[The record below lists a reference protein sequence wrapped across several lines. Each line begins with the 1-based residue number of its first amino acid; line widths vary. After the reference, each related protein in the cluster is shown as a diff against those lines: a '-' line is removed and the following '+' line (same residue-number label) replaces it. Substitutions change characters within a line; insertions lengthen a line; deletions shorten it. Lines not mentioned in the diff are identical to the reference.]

1 MEMTDIDLRGLP
13 VVTITGENV
22 GKIAGISFDTA
33 SHAIRHYI
41 VARSR
46 LLAPLLPKELFIA
59 PSQVISIDDEKM
71 VVQGEVLVEEKAA
84 AVVHEVASGIA
95 AAARE

>member
-13 VVTITGENV
+13 VVTVTGENV
-22 GKIAGISFDTA
+22 GKVAGIGFDTA
-33 SHAIRHYI
+33 DHAIRHYV

-46 LLAPLLPKELFIA
+46 FLAPLLPKELLIA
-59 PSQVISIDDEKM
+59 PSQVVSIDEDKM
-71 VVQGEVLVEEKAA
+71 VIKGEVLVEEKAA
-84 AVVHEVASGIA
+84 AVVREAASGIA